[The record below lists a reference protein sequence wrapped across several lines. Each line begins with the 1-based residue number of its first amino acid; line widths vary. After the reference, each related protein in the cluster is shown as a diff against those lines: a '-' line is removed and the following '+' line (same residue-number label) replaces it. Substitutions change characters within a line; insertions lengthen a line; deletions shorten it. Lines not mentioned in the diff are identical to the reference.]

1 MFTSENK
8 KPRQRRH
15 TDRASSK
22 EKVLQM
28 NTINSTAI
36 KTAAQQVWM
45 LDFSGELVN
54 ESRTESR
61 SADGRF
67 LKKHCK
73 LTTKRRSSD
82 FNEMLAAESF
92 ENEA

>member
-1 MFTSENK
+1 
-8 KPRQRRH
+8 
-15 TDRASSK
+15 
-22 EKVLQM
+22 M

-54 ESRTESR
+54 ESRTEAR

-73 LTTKRRSSD
+73 LNAKRRSSD
-82 FNEMLAAESF
+82 LNEMLAAESF
-92 ENEA
+92 ENAA